1 MKELL
6 IEGFL
11 IFFFRIYFEKCPK
24 GKMIESTLEPSRENG
39 KRKSTGNWYSDRLS
53 ANAAKYTPLFLFSI

>member
-11 IFFFRIYFEKCPK
+11 IFFRIYFEKCPK
-24 GKMIESTLEPSRENG
+24 GKMIESTLEPRENG